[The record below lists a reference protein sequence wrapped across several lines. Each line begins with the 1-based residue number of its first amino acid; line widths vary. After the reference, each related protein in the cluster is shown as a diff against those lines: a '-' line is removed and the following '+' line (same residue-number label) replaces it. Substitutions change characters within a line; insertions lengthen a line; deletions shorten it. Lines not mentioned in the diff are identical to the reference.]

1 MHPAVRQIV
10 LFGGGWSPAKL
21 FLAGQQGAWYD
32 PSDMGSMF
40 TDTAGTTPV
49 AADGDL
55 VARINDKSGNGYH
68 LLQATSTKR
77 PLFKVSGAQRW
88 LESDGIDDFMQVA
101 ISGWTDLTAVIANAI
116 LQDGT
121 GPIGIEIAAATR
133 ADTLFQMNAPS
144 NNGTCATTARGAAFA
159 IQAQG
164 IAAFSV
170 GVAQI
175 RSSRLKQDDFQFWKN
190 GVSLAVDASG
200 LWPASPLTVLSLF
213 SATGGAANFGKEK
226 FYGGVIRS
234 PVLSTTERQ
243 TVETYLA
250 GKAGITL

>member
-1 MHPAVRQIV
+1 MHPAVRQVI
-10 LFGGGWSPAKL
+10 LFSGGRSPARL
-21 FLAGQQGAWYD
+21 FAGQQGAWYD
-32 PSDMGSMF
+32 PSDLGSMF

-49 AADGDL
+49 TADGDL

-77 PLFKVSGAQRW
+77 PLYKTSGGLQW

-121 GPIGIEIAAATR
+121 GPIGIEIAATIR

-159 IQAQG
+159 VQAQG
-164 IAAFSV
+164 IGAFSV

-190 GVSLAVDASG
+190 GVSLATDVSG
-200 LWPASPLTVLSLF
+200 VWPASPLTVLSLF

-226 FYGGVIRS
+226 FYGGVIRG
-234 PVLSTTERQ
+234 PVLSTAERQ
-243 TVETYLA
+243 SVEAYLA
-250 GKAGITL
+250 GKAGVTL